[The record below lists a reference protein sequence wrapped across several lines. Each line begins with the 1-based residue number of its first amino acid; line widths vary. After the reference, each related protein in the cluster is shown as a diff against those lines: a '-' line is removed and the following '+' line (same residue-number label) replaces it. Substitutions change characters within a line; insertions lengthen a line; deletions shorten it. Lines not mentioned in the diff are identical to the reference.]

1 MQSGRN
7 HLSVVRELFIANFT
21 YAEKRGTRKPVIA
34 PSSEWQTPCISPME
48 VAYPQVCSALAQ
60 IDALIT
66 PRRNA
71 LGFRSGLSGGLLSR
85 TMMLD
90 ELALVLAQTRPAA
103 TLHEIAAAI
112 TEENILGKPTTSSRI
127 KSYRHLVELYG
138 LDSGKALF
146 RVLRKL
152 AALDPASLPTIAL
165 VCVFCRDPQLR
176 TSFGLIRTL
185 SLGEHLPRERVETYL
200 GSAFPERFSP
210 ASLKSIAQNTSASW
224 TSAGH
229 LLGRTK
235 KYRSHPTARPIAVG
249 YAMLAGYLAGLR
261 GHRLLTSEFAELA
274 TAQLSLIPGM
284 LSIASARGLLGFKQA
299 GGVIELDFSPL
310 LTPQEL
316 AFADVTD

>member
-1 MQSGRN
+1 M
-7 HLSVVRELFIANFT
+7 T
-21 YAEKRGTRKPVIA
+21 
-34 PSSEWQTPCISPME
+34 TP
-48 VAYPQVCSALAQ
+48 LAH

-66 PRRNA
+66 PRRDA
-71 LGFRSGLSGGLLSR
+71 LGFRSALSGGLLSR

-90 ELALVLAQTRPAA
+90 ELALVLAQTKPAA
-103 TLHEIAAAI
+103 TLPEIAAAI

-127 KSYRHLVELYG
+127 KSYKHLVELYG

-152 AALDPASLPTIAL
+152 AALDPSSLPAIAL

-185 SLGEHLPRERVETYL
+185 SLGEHLPRERVE
-200 GSAFPERFSP
+200 AFLASSFPDRFSP

-229 LLGRTK
+229 LVGRAK
-235 KYRSHPTARPIAVG
+235 KHRSHPTARPVAVA

-261 GHRLLTSEFAELA
+261 GQRLLTSEFAELA
-274 TAQLSLIPGM
+274 TAQLGLVPSQ

-299 GGVIELDFSPL
+299 GGVVELDFSPL
-310 LTPQEL
+310 LTPHEL